1 MITKELASEIASG
14 WSACGMRDKDGN
26 WCDTALYQFSSW
38 GGRIFSEDHRERCLG
53 AIKQALHWMYANR
66 QSILSD
72 ENDRADEAP
81 NRMGDWADLVR
92 LELFIINAEVQPEP

>member
-1 MITKELASEIASG
+1 MITKKLASEIASG
-14 WSACGMRDKDGN
+14 WSVCGMPG
-26 WCDTALYQFSSW
+26 CDSSLYQFASW
-38 GGRIFSEDHRERCLG
+38 GGRIFSEEHRERCLG